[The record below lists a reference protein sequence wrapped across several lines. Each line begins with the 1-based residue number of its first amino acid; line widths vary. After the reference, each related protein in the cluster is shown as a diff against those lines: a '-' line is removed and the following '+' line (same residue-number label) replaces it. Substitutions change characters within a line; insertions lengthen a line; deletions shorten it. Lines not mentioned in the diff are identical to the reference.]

1 MQVSFLLNIILRI
14 DALQNEIWF
23 LWFFDGYHVQ
33 GCSVHHCYCSGERG
47 HTNFTVEFREIV
59 SHHNIVEFLFNLTV
73 NPCSKTAHMNELTG
87 TFTSTGVNQWF
98 FLGGFLAKANFAA
111 TDQRFLDFMVSRADI
126 KVGSLFVG
134 VDLLLVSDF

>member
-1 MQVSFLLNIILRI
+1 
-14 DALQNEIWF
+14 
-23 LWFFDGYHVQ
+23 
-33 GCSVHHCYCSGERG
+33 
-47 HTNFTVEFREIV
+47 
-59 SHHNIVEFLFNLTV
+59 
-73 NPCSKTAHMNELTG
+73 MNELTG
-87 TFTSTGVNQWF
+87 TFTSTGANQWL